1 MLPTAVIIASILRA
15 LISFWNK
22 TELVQFSQSGL
33 YMVLMKLYVGKCHL
47 SLVHAWLKL
56 QCIGWCLTLNLSYL
70 LCLCW
75 WFRCGGGGDSKLQE
89 DAVAHHGQITHRQG
103 HAAQLF
109 GGGQFHPV

>member
-47 SLVHAWLKL
+47 SLVHA
-56 QCIGWCLTLNLSYL
+56 
-70 LCLCW
+70 
-75 WFRCGGGGDSKLQE
+75 
-89 DAVAHHGQITHRQG
+89 
-103 HAAQLF
+103 
-109 GGGQFHPV
+109 